1 MQTRARRLRRTM
13 PIVAVAALLA
23 VGCGNDNSA
32 ENLDLTDAE
41 ADPSVE
47 GEVAITGSSTVEPL
61 STLTAEAFG
70 AQNPDVAI
78 STEGP
83 GTGDGFERFCEGGA
97 DITGASRPIK
107 AEELEACADAGIEV
121 IELPVALDGITV
133 VVPLESPVECLSF
146 ADLYALVG
154 PEAEGAERWTDAAP
168 LAEQLGSSTTMP
180 DLQLAL
186 TGPGEESGTYDSFVE
201 QVLTPIAEAR
211 VEEGAIA
218 EEDAEATRTDYSSSA
233 NDNTIIGSVAADP
246 GGLGWVGFAY
256 AQESRD
262 VRKVPVVGRARRA
275 VHRPVDHDHPGRV
288 VPDRPHPLH
297 LRLGDRGRAPRGRRG
312 GRLLPRRPPRPRR
325 PGRPDPDRGP
335 GHDRCDLDRPHP
347 RTAPAGLT
355 AVEPPGRVPV
365 GGARVAGG

>member
-1 MQTRARRLRRTM
+1 MQTRARRLRRTV
-13 PIVAVAALLA
+13 PIVAVAALLV

-41 ADPSVE
+41 ADMSVE
-47 GEVAITGSSTVEPL
+47 GEVSITGSSTVEPL

-107 AEELEACADAGIEV
+107 AEELEACAAAGIEV
-121 IELPVALDGITV
+121 IELPVALDGVTV
-133 VVPLESPVECLSF
+133 VVPLESPIECLSF

-154 PEAEGAERWTDAAP
+154 PEAEGSERWTDAGS
-168 LAEQLGSSTTMP
+168 LAEELGSSTEMP
-180 DLQLAL
+180 DLQLLL

-201 QVLTPIAEAR
+201 QVLAPIAEAR
-211 VEEGAIA
+211 VEEGAVA
-218 EEDAEATRTDYSSSA
+218 EEDAEGARADYSSSA
-233 NDNTIIGSVAADP
+233 NDNTIIASVAADP

-262 VRKVPVVGRARRA
+262 VRKVPVAAEPDGRCIGPSTTTIQDGSYPIARTLFIYVSA
-275 VHRPVDHDHPGRV
+275 VAAERPEVAAVVDFYLAALPDLIGRV
-288 VPDRPHPLH
+288 DLTPLADPAEAIAIWADR
-297 LRLGDRGRAPRGRRG
+297 
-312 GRLLPRRPPRPRR
+312 
-325 PGRPDPDRGP
+325 
-335 GHDRCDLDRPHP
+335 
-347 RTAPAGLT
+347 
-355 AVEPPGRVPV
+355 RVGSSPE
-365 GGARVAGG
+365 G